1 MASKI
6 AKSDEKQ
13 IIELEKK
20 FWQSM
25 VDRESKAAT
34 DLLHEPAV
42 MVSAKGAM
50 TFDHAGYRKMAE
62 DDNYRLVEYKLNDLK
77 VLFAG
82 DDVAVLTYQV
92 QQKTEMKGEE
102 MDNLMS
108 DSSTWVRQDGR
119 WACVMHTEAPM
130 AA

>member
-1 MASKI
+1 MSKF
-6 AKSDEKQ
+6 DESK
-13 IIELEKK
+13 IIELENK

-25 VDRESKAAT
+25 VDRESMAAT
-34 DLLHEPAV
+34 ELLHEPAV
-42 MVSAKGAM
+42 MVSSRGAM
-50 TFDHAGYRKMAE
+50 TFDHIGYRKMAE
-62 DDNYRLVEYKLNDLK
+62 DPDHRLIDFKLKDMK

-92 QQKTEMKGEE
+92 QQTTEMMGEE
-102 MDNLMS
+102 MNGLMS
-108 DSSTWVRQDGR
+108 DSSTWVRQGGR

>member
-1 MASKI
+1 MSKT
-6 AKSDEKQ
+6 DEKK

-25 VDRESKAAT
+25 LDRESKAAT

-42 MVSAKGAM
+42 MVSSEGAM

-62 DDNYRLVEYKLNDLK
+62 DDNYRLVEYKLSDMK
-77 VLFAG
+77 VLFPN
-82 DDVAVLTYQV
+82 DDLAILTYQAK
-92 QQKTEMKGEE
+92 QKTEMKGRE
-102 MDNLMS
+102 MDKTMS
-108 DSSTWVRQDGR
+108 DSSTWIRQGNG
-119 WACVMHTEAPM
+119 WACVMHTESPM